1 MYRNLYDHK
10 FFMAGAADTTPAPT
24 DLEKVS
30 TQAAPQ
36 EQP

>member
-10 FFMAGAADTTPAPT
+10 FFVAGAAGTTSNP

-30 TQAAPQ
+30 TQAAP
-36 EQP
+36 

>member
-10 FFMAGAADTTPAPT
+10 FFVAGAADTAPAPP

-30 TQAAPQ
+30 TESAPQ
-36 EQP
+36 E